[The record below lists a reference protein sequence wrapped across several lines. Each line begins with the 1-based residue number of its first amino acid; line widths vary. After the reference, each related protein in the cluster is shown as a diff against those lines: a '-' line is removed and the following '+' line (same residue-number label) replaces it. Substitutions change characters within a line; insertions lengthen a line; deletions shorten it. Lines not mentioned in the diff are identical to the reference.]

1 MAADAAL
8 GAGDWAWQAAS
19 AVRTRR
25 ARGVFMVGWGWFFR
39 LPLGGFNICVKGSL
53 KWS

>member
-25 ARGVFMVGWGWFFR
+25 ARDVFMAGWGMVFQAAFGR
-39 LPLGGFNICVKGSL
+39 VQYLC
-53 KWS
+53 